1 MKTFSQGIKKFADFH
16 LKSTKRKLNKLDLSR
31 CDIGKIG
38 FYEVIPVLLRTETVT
53 IQGHPLT
60 PLELKEFST
69 RLIELEDREIK
80 TLDISSCNLN
90 NESMPQISNFVM
102 YLENLDLHHSEF
114 GAESMRTLVTAIQEK
129 GVGKLKSLNL
139 RLCKLNDECLEILS
153 EIIPRISSVTLS
165 SNNFSGISAVKTLCS
180 KIEGSEKVQLRYLDL
195 KYSRVSQ
202 DMKKSLGEVCKKL
215 NIDLKVW

>member
-1 MKTFSQGIKKFADFH
+1 M
-16 LKSTKRKLNKLDLSR
+16 
-31 CDIGKIG
+31 
-38 FYEVIPVLLRTETVT
+38 LLRTETVT

-69 RLIELEDREIK
+69 KLIELEERELK

-90 NESMPQISNFVM
+90 NQSMPQISNFVM
-102 YLENLDLHHSEF
+102 HLENLDLHHSEF
-114 GAESMRTLVTAIQEK
+114 GVESMKTLVSSIQEK
-129 GVGKLKSLNL
+129 GVGKLRSLNL
-139 RLCKLNDECLEILS
+139 RLCKLNDECLEILA
-153 EIIPRISSVTLS
+153 EIIPSISSVTLS

-180 KIEGSEKVQLRYLDL
+180 KIENSDKVQLRYLDL